1 MRILEKSD
9 PVELAGRAI
18 AQIVEPFAIAGFLVV
33 VFYGAALCRGV
44 L

>member
-1 MRILEKSD
+1 MRILDKSD

-18 AQIVEPFAIAGFLVV
+18 AQISEALAIIGFLAM
-33 VFYGAALCRGV
+33 AALYAGLKAGV